1 MPITHKRNGQ
11 ISRTNETFIE
21 PTHSSYCVDLLR
33 TFLGMEVWK
42 QVRDFSDFNVSN
54 FGNVQH
60 FRDGIVRKKYLRD
73 GGYYQ
78 VSLGG
83 ENVDIHRIV
92 CKTFIPECDYIGKK
106 LSVDHINRVRT
117 CNILTNLRWETRQGQ
132 RENQSYP
139 ETHSKTRP
147 IWRCKLD
154 GTKIDR
160 YTGST
165 DAAKKLFDKI
175 SHNNT
180 TVDSMASRIS
190 EACRG
195 VKNNLFGYKW
205 CFDEEVN
212 ASLPGE
218 VWKDIPVCILG
229 DPKYKYEAS
238 TKGRIRT
245 KRSKL
250 IMNGYRV
257 EGYNRYSIAQNGDRI
272 TLTMRGNQIIAT
284 TFIPN
289 PDNLPVADHK
299 NEIRHDDRVE
309 NLRWASYQQNAE
321 YHHQINDSAWSG
333 DHEQL
338 LMDACKKAMVGDNIV
353 WEQFI
358 VPDEIGHRTFIA
370 IKGRYHEIRKR
381 DSTHNRDRNHWTE
394 EEKQILKESLEK
406 VLVQEV
412 SWNEF
417 TKPCILEHR
426 TLEAIQSRYRKH
438 LHNEIL
444 RYPGRC
450 KTSWTREQDQAL
462 MEACKKAYVQ
472 YVNWDK
478 FQIPD
483 KLKHRSKHAIKGRWK
498 NIRRSLID
506 NPRKHNYRKSLSAV

>member
-1 MPITHKRNGQ
+1 MCVKMPITRKRNGQ

-60 FRDGIVRKKYLRD
+60 FRDGIVRKKHLRG

-78 VSLGG
+78 ISLGG
-83 ENVDIHRIV
+83 ENVDIHTIM
-92 CKTFIPECDYIGKK
+92 CKTFIPECDYFGKK

-132 RENQSYP
+132 RKNQSYP

-160 YTGST
+160 YTGSN

-195 VKNNLFGYKW
+195 VKNIDNLFGYKW
-205 CFDEEVN
+205 RFDEEVN

-218 VWKDIPVCILG
+218 VWKDVPVCILD
-229 DPKYKYEAS
+229 DPKHEYEAS
-238 TKGRIRT
+238 TKGRVRT
-245 KRSKL
+245 KRNKL
-250 IMNGYRV
+250 IMNGHRV
-257 EGYNRYSIAQNGDRI
+257 AGYNRYSIVQNGDRI
-272 TLTMRGNQIIAT
+272 TITMSGNQIVAT

-289 PDNLPVADHK
+289 PDNLPVVDHK
-299 NEIRHDDRVE
+299 NEIRHDDSVE
-309 NLRWASYQQNAE
+309 NLRWATHKQNAE
-321 YHHQINDSAWSG
+321 YHHQINGSAWSD

-338 LMDACKKAMVGDNIV
+338 LMDACKKVMVGDNVV

-358 VPDEIGHRTFIA
+358 VPDEISHRTFIA

-381 DSTHNRDRNHWTE
+381 DPLYNRDRNHWTE
-394 EEKQILKESLEK
+394 EE
-406 VLVQEV
+406 
-412 SWNEF
+412 
-417 TKPCILEHR
+417 
-426 TLEAIQSRYRKH
+426 
-438 LHNEIL
+438 
-444 RYPGRC
+444 
-450 KTSWTREQDQAL
+450 DQAL
-462 MEACKKAYVQ
+462 MEACKKACVQ

-483 KLKHRSKHAIKGRWK
+483 KLKHRSKYAIEGRWRS
-498 NIRRSLID
+498 IRKSLID
-506 NPRKHNYRKSLSAV
+506 NPKKYKLS

>member
-1 MPITHKRNGQ
+1 MTITRKRNGQ
-11 ISRTNETFIE
+11 LSRTNETFIE
-21 PTHSSYCVDLLR
+21 PTRSSYCVDLLR
-33 TFLGMEVWK
+33 TFLGIEVWK
-42 QVRDFSDFNVSN
+42 QVRNFPDYNVSN

-60 FRDGIVRKKYLRD
+60 FRDGSVRKNFLNR
-73 GGYYQ
+73 GGYYH
-78 VSLGG
+78 VSIGCK
-83 ENVDIHRIV
+83 NVSIHTIV
-92 CKTFIPECDYIGKK
+92 CKTFIPECDYIGKN
-106 LSVDHINRVRT
+106 LSVDHINRNRT
-117 CNILTNLRWETRQGQ
+117 CNTLTNLRWETRQGQ
-132 RENQSYP
+132 RKNQSYP
-139 ETHSKTRP
+139 ETHSNTRP

-160 YTGST
+160 YTGSS

-195 VKNNLFGYKW
+195 VKNTDDLFGYKW

-229 DPKYKYEAS
+229 DPNQEYEAS
-238 TKGRIRT
+238 TKGRVRN
-245 KRSKL
+245 KRNKL

-257 EGYNRYSIAQNGDRI
+257 EGYNRYSIAQKNKQP
-272 TLTMRGNQIIAT
+272 LTMRGNQIIAT

-289 PDNLPVADHK
+289 PDNLPVVDHK

-309 NLRWASYQQNAE
+309 NLRWATYKQNTEFHYQN
-321 YHHQINDSAWSG
+321 NDTAWSG

-338 LMDACKKAMVGDNIV
+338 LMDACKKAMVGGRVI

-358 VPDEIGHRTFIA
+358 VPDEISHRSLMA
-370 IKGRYHEIRKR
+370 IKGRYYEILKR
-381 DSTHNRDRNHWTE
+381 DPLYKYVKNYWTE

-412 SWNEF
+412 NWNEF
-417 TKPCILEHR
+417 TKPRILEHR
-426 TLEAIQSRYRKH
+426 TLEGIKYRYRKH
-438 LHNEIL
+438 LHNEML
-444 RYPGRC
+444 RYPGY
-450 KTSWTREQDQAL
+450 KTSWTREQDEAL
-462 MEACKKAYVQ
+462 LEACKKAYVQ
-472 YVNWDK
+472 YINWDA

-483 KLKHRSKHAIKGRWK
+483 KLKHRSKSAIKEYWK
-498 NIRRSLID
+498 HIRRSLID
-506 NPRKHNYRKSLSAV
+506 NPKRCKLP